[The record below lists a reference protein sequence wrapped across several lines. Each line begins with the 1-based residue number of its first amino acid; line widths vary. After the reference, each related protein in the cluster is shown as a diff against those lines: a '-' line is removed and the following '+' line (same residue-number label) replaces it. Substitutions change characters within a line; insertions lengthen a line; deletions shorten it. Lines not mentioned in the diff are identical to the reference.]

1 MEIFKL
7 NFGGVFGGLIGT
19 GAVIAIISIM
29 SANGGFPPGGSKLV
43 ALAAF
48 GGAALGNWIWSL
60 LNPMKRTSREAAG
73 RCWKAAR
80 LRRVFGL

>member
-1 MEIFKL
+1 MKNFKL

-19 GAVIAIISIM
+19 AAVIAIVFVM
-29 SANGGFPPGGSKLV
+29 SANGGFPPRGLKLV

-48 GGAALGNWIWSL
+48 GGAAPGNWIWNL

-73 RCWKAAR
+73 RCWEN
-80 LRRVFGL
+80 LPV